1 MNQLAPTSSREAS
14 ALLRELHAKQ
24 RRVRIQGLGTRAHFV
39 APLPEGAA
47 TLSLRSMSTI
57 ERLEK
62 DDLTCSVQ
70 PGVRCSDLR
79 SALDEAALELDCLDN
94 ADEGTIGGLYA
105 SDPLPCANPH
115 AASPRSTLLGIEGA
129 LACGSEFRSGARVV
143 KSVAGFDV
151 HRLLVGSRG
160 RLFAATLL
168 HLKLRPAPRDRA
180 AFASERMD
188 LKAATQALHALR
200 CDASAPKRLVLTRD
214 GDAATLRGVASG
226 MPRLVAALLL
236 RHSLRRVD
244 DAPSSHLPTSVAD
257 RELIVGAVRPSR
269 LPALFAAL
277 PPAAP
282 LLVHGGGHFECE
294 LDSAHADLLFA
305 AMPRIGGHAAVA
317 LGQSQRIG
325 IGTRIDSGAER
336 LQRDLCSALDPSALL
351 A

>member
-1 MNQLAPTSSREAS
+1 MSQLAPTSSREAS

-47 TLSLRSMSTI
+47 ALSLRSLSTI

-79 SALDEAALELDCLDN
+79 AALDEAALELDCLDS

-325 IGTRIDSGAER
+325 IGTRIDSGAQR
-336 LQRDLCSALDPSALL
+336 LQRDLCSALDPDALL

>member
-1 MNQLAPTSSREAS
+1 MNQLAPTSSREAA

-70 PGVRCSDLR
+70 PGVRCNVLR
-79 SALDEAALELDCLDN
+79 AALDEAALELDCLDS

-236 RHSLRRVD
+236 RHSLHRVD

-336 LQRDLCSALDPSALL
+336 LQRELCSALDPDALL

>member
-336 LQRDLCSALDPSALL
+336 LQRDLCSALDPDALL